1 MKLNKKVIESMTV
14 VSAVAVV
21 STFTALTGSTE
32 ESVTVA
38 QTSIVVLEKTGTAGI
53 IAELH
58 KMEEDALAANGLM
71 TASIVR
77 TESNLVAEANAQ
89 ENTEAAENSTE
100 VLEESAGI
108 SQVVF
113 EAMEV
118 ADVEEQPDKAVE
130 EVLPE
135 NIEAPEKAQETQPEE
150 NGAAAKAEENMED
163 VQELEPEKNEENPE
177 GVQQEENVE
186 EAQPEDNTEAPEE
199 SSTEEN
205 PEETQPEK
213 DVENSQDV
221 QPEEDAEN
229 PEAQPEEDTE
239 NSQDAQPEENTENT
253 ENEEWSDQVM
263 ANVEE
268 DMNIR
273 TAPDETSELAGKFY
287 RGDVAEIVEVGDEWT
302 EITSGNVT
310 GFVKNEYLVY
320 GDEAFQLAN
329 EVCSVYATVNT
340 DGLRLRSEP
349 NEEAGI
355 VTTASNGDRLKVD
368 KEAEETEGW
377 VAVKTSDSTA
387 YVSEDYVEVALNL
400 GTALNSEEV
409 KQKEAAKAAE
419 EAKKA
424 GRKPAMSASTDEVTL
439 LGALIQCEAGSG
451 SYEGMLAVGS
461 VVMNRVRSGGYPGT
475 ISGVIYQAGQ
485 FPPALSGSVAN
496 VAAGGVRSACLQAA
510 QEAINGADNT
520 NGALQFRS
528 ASSGYGGT
536 VIGGNVFF

>member
-1 MKLNKKVIESMTV
+1 MTGV
-14 VSAVAVV
+14 Q
-21 STFTALTGSTE
+21 TCALP
-32 ESVTVA
+32 
-38 QTSIVVLEKTGTAGI
+38 
-53 IAELH
+53 
-58 KMEEDALAANGLM
+58 
-71 TASIVR
+71 
-77 TESNLVAEANAQ
+77 
-89 ENTEAAENSTE
+89 
-100 VLEESAGI
+100 I
-108 SQVVF
+108 S
-113 EAMEV
+113 
-118 ADVEEQPDKAVE
+118 
-130 EVLPE
+130 E

-150 NGAAAKAEENMED
+150 NGAAAAKAEENMED

-355 VTTASNGDRLKVD
+355 VTTASNGDRLKV
-368 KEAEETEGW
+368 EI
-377 VAVKTSDSTA
+377 
-387 YVSEDYVEVALNL
+387 
-400 GTALNSEEV
+400 
-409 KQKEAAKAAE
+409 
-419 EAKKA
+419 
-424 GRKPAMSASTDEVTL
+424 GRAHV
-439 LGALIQCEAGSG
+439 
-451 SYEGMLAVGS
+451 
-461 VVMNRVRSGGYPGT
+461 
-475 ISGVIYQAGQ
+475 
-485 FPPALSGSVAN
+485 
-496 VAAGGVRSACLQAA
+496 
-510 QEAINGADNT
+510 
-520 NGALQFRS
+520 
-528 ASSGYGGT
+528 
-536 VIGGNVFF
+536 

>member
-14 VSAVAVV
+14 VSTMVV
-21 STFTALTGSTE
+21 MSTFTALTGSTE

-38 QTSIVVLEKTGTAGI
+38 QTSIVVLEQTGTAGI

-58 KMEEDALAANGLM
+58 KMEADAFAKDSFV
-71 TASIVR
+71 TASIEKAER
-77 TESNLVAEANAQ
+77 NLVAEGNAK
-89 ENTEAAENSTE
+89 ESEETEEKSTE
-100 VLEESAGI
+100 NLGETAGI
-108 SQVVF
+108 SQAVYS
-113 EAMEV
+113 AMEMK
-118 ADVEEQPDKAVE
+118 DVEEQLERAAEVSEDAEAVAEVAEVQPEAEEKAEDQE

-135 NIEAPEKAQETQPEE
+135 ENTEIAGEVQPEE
-150 NGAAAKAEENMED
+150 NKEDTAAS
-163 VQELEPEKNEENPE
+163 
-177 GVQQEENVE
+177 E
-186 EAQPEDNTEAPEE
+186 EAK
-199 SSTEEN
+199 TEEEK
-205 PEETQPEK
+205 PE
-213 DVENSQDV
+213 
-221 QPEEDAEN
+221 AEN
-229 PEAQPEEDTE
+229 A
-239 NSQDAQPEENTENT
+239 
-253 ENEEWSDQVM
+253 EWADQVM

-273 TAPDETSELAGKFY
+273 TAPDETSDLAGKFY

-310 GFVKNEYLVY
+310 GFVKNDYLVY

-355 VTTASNGDRLKVD
+355 ITTASNGDRLKVD
-368 KEAEETEGW
+368 KEAEEVEGW

-387 YVSEDYVEVALNL
+387 YVSADYVDVALNL
-400 GTALNSEEV
+400 GTALNAEEV
-409 KQKEAAKAAE
+409 KQKEAEKAAA

-424 GRKPAMSASTDEVTL
+424 GKKPAMSASTDEVTL
-439 LGALIQCEAGSG
+439 LGALIQCEAGNG